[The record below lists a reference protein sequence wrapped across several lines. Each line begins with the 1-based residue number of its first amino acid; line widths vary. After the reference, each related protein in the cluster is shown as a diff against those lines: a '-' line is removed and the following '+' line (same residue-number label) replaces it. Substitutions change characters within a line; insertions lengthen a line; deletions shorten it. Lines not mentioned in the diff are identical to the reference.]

1 MDPHKHL
8 CASQGL
14 IRARRRLLVTCAF
27 DVLVVIEATTTAIE
41 FISDYDSVFEIF
53 NELDEVGGSYNV
65 AAGESQFAD
74 IEGGESLRYRTRPN
88 PNGNRPPH
96 RTAIRLA
103 IE

>member
-1 MDPHKHL
+1 M
-8 CASQGL
+8 
-14 IRARRRLLVTCAF
+14 TCAF

-88 PNGNRPPH
+88 PNGNRPPQNGDFDWPSNEGRQSSKLCGATH
-96 RTAIRLA
+96 
-103 IE
+103 